1 MNVERFGWFNAD
13 SEYASFLAAY
23 DFDPGSYPHFNDLF
37 KVLEKLILA
46 EAGGSYLIYAD
57 ASTMAQDEDEY
68 DKGNH
73 DYYSIDGDEL
83 QAGPATTLP
92 TDELEA
98 FTLLARE
105 LFKEAAYEEISEDE
119 LASVVEE
126 FKKLTADTDERRA
139 ANSTL
144 SRGELVHV
152 ADPAGMAYTDAEP
165 CPFDPAHHDGRKVL
179 RDSEVDYGRGR
190 GALTVHPLPPHP
202 TMKSGKFWGEF
213 QDKSLSRAY
222 FMANTQKALEAKAA
236 VHLAWHDKFGSNA

>member
-1 MNVERFGWFNAD
+1 MTVERFGWFNAD

-37 KVLEKLILA
+37 KVLEKLIMA

-92 TDELEA
+92 ADELEA

-105 LFKEAAYEEISEDE
+105 LFKEAAYEEIGEDE

-126 FKKLTADTDERRA
+126 FKKLTADTDALRE
-139 ANSTL
+139 ANSALAPGT
-144 SRGELVHV
+144 LVHPC
-152 ADPAGMAYTDAEP
+152 DPAGIAYPEAAP
-165 CPFDPAHHDGRKVL
+165 RKFDPAHQDARKVL
-179 RDSEVDYGRGR
+179 EDSAVDYSRGK
-190 GALTVHPLPPHP
+190 GALTIHPLPPHLAK
-202 TMKSGKFWGEF
+202 KSGNYWGEF
-213 QDKSLSRAY
+213 KDKSLSKAY
-222 FMANTQKALEAKAA
+222 FMGNTKKALEAKAA